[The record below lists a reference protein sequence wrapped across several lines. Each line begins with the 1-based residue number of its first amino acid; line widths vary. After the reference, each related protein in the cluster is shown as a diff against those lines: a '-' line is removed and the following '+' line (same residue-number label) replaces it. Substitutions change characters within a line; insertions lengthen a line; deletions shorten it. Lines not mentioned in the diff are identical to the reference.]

1 MNDNNQKCQ
10 ATIDQLGLHPRI
22 VQHEPILNFET
33 AEKVDQELGLTGTE
47 TKSMFLKGKSGKHYL
62 FITTSDQRMDQKAL
76 RQILGVKVKL
86 VTGDEMIELTKM
98 QPGCMT
104 PFGLP
109 DGLISAIVVDPVIY
123 QHSKLILA
131 FGSECMSM
139 EITAD
144 ELRQLLDHL
153 YPDNTHYLG

>member
-22 VQHEPILNFET
+22 VQHEPILN
-33 AEKVDQELGLTGTE
+33 
-47 TKSMFLKGKSGKHYL
+47 
-62 FITTSDQRMDQKAL
+62 
-76 RQILGVKVKL
+76 
-86 VTGDEMIELTKM
+86 
-98 QPGCMT
+98 
-104 PFGLP
+104 
-109 DGLISAIVVDPVIY
+109 
-123 QHSKLILA
+123 LA

-153 YPDNTHYLG
+153 YPDNIHYLG